1 MPTASDEL
9 RKFAEINF
17 GSIDSA
23 GPAQALVRAGF
34 TETNDYCWKRVRSP
48 NEFEWNCINFLIQ
61 EWDWGG
67 YVED

>member
-17 GSIDSA
+17 GNLDVH
-23 GPAQALVRAGF
+23 GPVNALERAGF
-34 TETNDYCWKRVRSP
+34 TETGRYCWKRVRPP